1 MAFSILKNRAVKKA
15 MENAK
20 ASYLKAITLR
30 GLSRES
36 RIYKSRIAGRS
47 KAHLD
52 KVFIE
57 GAEQSENYQEACLA
71 ALSEGNDRPPMPEPK
86 PFQRVKSKA
95 ELIYT
100 YVPAEFA
107 REMYALGSLYQS
119 VSISINEA
127 LKMGQEVADKV
138 SFDLGL
144 EEPFIALQFLR
155 DELESESE
163 SESDDDDDDDET
175 KAESPDPSQ

>member
-15 MENAK
+15 MENSK
-20 ASYLKAITLR
+20 ASYIKAVTLS

-36 RIYKSRIAGRS
+36 RIFKSRIAGRS

-52 KVFIE
+52 MVFIE
-57 GAEQSENYQEACLA
+57 GAEQSEIYQEACLA
-71 ALSEGNDRPPMPEPK
+71 ALSEGNDRPPMPDPK
-86 PFQRVKSKA
+86 PFQTIKTKA
-95 ELIYT
+95 EVVYT

-107 REMYALGSLYQS
+107 KEMYALGSLYQS

-144 EEPFIALQFLR
+144 EEPFAALQFLR

-163 SESDDDDDDDET
+163 DDET
-175 KAESPDPSQ
+175 EDESPDPSQ

>member
-15 MENAK
+15 MENSK
-20 ASYLKAITLR
+20 ASYLKAVTLS

-36 RIYKSRIAGRS
+36 RIFKSLIAGRS

-57 GAEQSENYQEACLA
+57 GAEQSEIYQEACLA
-71 ALSEGNDRPPMPEPK
+71 ALSEGNDRPPMPDPK
-86 PFQRVKSKA
+86 PFQKIKTKA
-95 ELIYT
+95 EVVYT
-100 YVPAEFA
+100 YVPAEFT
-107 REMYALGSLYQS
+107 REMYALGSLYQAA
-119 VSISINEA
+119 SISINKA
-127 LKMGQEVADKV
+127 LKMGQEVADRV

-144 EEPFIALQFLR
+144 EEPFTALQFLR

-163 SESDDDDDDDET
+163 DDET
-175 KAESPDPSQ
+175 EDESPDPSQ

>member
-15 MENAK
+15 MENSK
-20 ASYLKAITLR
+20 ASYLKAITLN

-57 GAEQSENYQEACLA
+57 GAEQAESYQEACLA
-71 ALSEGNDRPPMPEPK
+71 ALSEGNERPPMPEPK

-95 ELIYT
+95 ELVYT

-107 REMYALGSLYQS
+107 KEMYALGSLYQA

-127 LKMGQEVADKV
+127 LKMGQEVADRV

-163 SESDDDDDDDET
+163 SESGDDDDET